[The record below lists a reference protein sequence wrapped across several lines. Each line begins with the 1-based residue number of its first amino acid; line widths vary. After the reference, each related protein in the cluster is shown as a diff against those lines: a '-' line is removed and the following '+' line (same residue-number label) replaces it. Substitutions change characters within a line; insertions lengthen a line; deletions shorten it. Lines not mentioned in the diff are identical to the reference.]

1 MDIDV
6 YCDETLP
13 DLFTSNIKK
22 ESGQFLLIG
31 SLWIERE
38 LREDIKQHIKDLRE
52 KYNCWG
58 EIKWTKVSP
67 SKEKFYLE
75 LVNLFFSYGMEM
87 RFRCIGIDPKKI
99 IWSYHE
105 EDKELGFYKFYYQM
119 LQKWIIE
126 FNSYKIFCDAKK
138 NRDLS
143 RLSTLKSILNNQFR
157 NSYIEEVQA
166 LPSKEV
172 VLIQFS
178 DFLLGATSAK
188 FNNSVS
194 KNTAKLN
201 VIKHIEKLIG
211 RELAPT
217 NRMENKFNIFMI
229 RLDGGL

>member
-13 DLFTSNIKK
+13 DLLTSEIKK
-22 ESGQFLLIG
+22 ESDQLLLIG

-87 RFRCIGIDPKKI
+87 RFRCIAIDSKKI
-99 IWSYHE
+99 IWSYHGD
-105 EDKELGFYKFYYQM
+105 DKELGFYKFYYQV
-119 LQKWIIE
+119 LQKWITE

-143 RLSTLKSILNNQFR
+143 RLPTLKDILNNQFR

-188 FNNSVS
+188 LNNSIVS
-194 KNTAKLN
+194 NTAKIN
-201 VIKHIEKLIG
+201 IIKHIEKLID
-211 RELAPT
+211 REISPT
-217 NRMENKFNIFMI
+217 TRSENKFNIFKI
-229 RLDGGL
+229 RLEGGL